1 MKQISF
7 NDIPEDV
14 YKIIIDYIV
23 NHLDRN
29 DFKNY
34 TIANPKSLLNN
45 YVKSYV
51 DKTVLNLHVT
61 EYFNFIDIFAT
72 ENKVYMQNKFNE
84 IYKYNLSLE
93 NHNFYKEL
101 IGIVV
106 NSNYYNY
113 SNTEKTIIYDN
124 LSDLIPFYST
134 HYPRTQYYHLI
145 DRLLNIYN
153 IRGKNQFRISFM
165 IFLGRLKDD
174 LIKHDIDMNKTI
186 KIIIN
191 VINSF
196 NWENEN
202 NII

>member
-7 NDIPEDV
+7 NDIPEEI

-51 DKTVLNLHVT
+51 DKTVLNLHIT
-61 EYFNFIDIFAT
+61 NYFNFIDIFAT
-72 ENKVYMQNKFNE
+72 ENKVHMQKKFDE
-84 IYKYNLSLE
+84 IYTNLLPE

-124 LSDLIPFYST
+124 LSELIPFYST
-134 HYPRTQYYHLI
+134 HYP
-145 DRLLNIYN
+145 
-153 IRGKNQFRISFM
+153 
-165 IFLGRLKDD
+165 
-174 LIKHDIDMNKTI
+174 
-186 KIIIN
+186 
-191 VINSF
+191 
-196 NWENEN
+196 
-202 NII
+202 

>member
-7 NDIPEDV
+7 NDLPEDI

-51 DKTVLNLHVT
+51 DKTVLNLHIT
-61 EYFNFIDIFAT
+61 NYFNFIDIFAT
-72 ENKVYMQNKFNE
+72 ENKVHMQKKFDE
-84 IYKYNLSLE
+84 IYTNLSPE

-101 IGIVV
+101 IGFVV

-113 SNTEKTIIYDN
+113 NNTEKTIIYDN

-153 IRGKNQFRISFM
+153 IRGRNQFRISFM
-165 IFLGRLKDD
+165 IFVSRLKDD
-174 LIKHDIDMNKTI
+174 LIKNDITMNKI
-186 KIIIN
+186 VKIIIK